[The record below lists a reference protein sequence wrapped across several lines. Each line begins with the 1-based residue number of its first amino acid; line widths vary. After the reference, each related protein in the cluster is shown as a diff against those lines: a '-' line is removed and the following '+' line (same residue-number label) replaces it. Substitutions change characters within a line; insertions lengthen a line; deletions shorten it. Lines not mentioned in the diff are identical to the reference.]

1 MKSPDGIEGWIN
13 RCMMCVME
21 VCEFKPTDPNDI
33 DPSELLKFWFEI
45 MYKSAREFGYKDGYV
60 EGLGDGAAY
69 SCDPYTRGIYEKQ
82 AYYTDKE
89 GNVMCDSNHE
99 PMKIDYKKDLKN

>member
-1 MKSPDGIEGWIN
+1 MKSPEGMHNWIHS
-13 RCMMCVME
+13 CMHTVLE
-21 VCEFKPTDPNDI
+21 VCEFKPTNPNDPN
-33 DPSELLKFWFEI
+33 PSELLEFWFEL
-45 MYKSAREFGYKDGYV
+45 MYKSARECGYKDGYV

-69 SCDPYTRGIYEKQ
+69 SCDPYTRGIYEKK

>member
-1 MKSPDGIEGWIN
+1 MKSPEGMHNWIHS
-13 RCMMCVME
+13 CMHTVLE
-21 VCEFKPTDPNDI
+21 VCEFKPTNPNDP
-33 DPSELLKFWFEI
+33 DPSELLEFWFEL
-45 MYKSAREFGYKDGYV
+45 MYKSARECGYKDGYV
-60 EGLGDGAAY
+60 EGLGDAAAY

-89 GNVMCDSNHE
+89 GNIMCDSNNE

>member
-21 VCEFKPTDPNDI
+21 VCEFKPTDPNDP
-33 DPSELLKFWFEI
+33 DPSELLKFWFEL

-60 EGLGDGAAY
+60 EGLGW
-69 SCDPYTRGIYEKQ
+69 IYEKQ

-89 GNVMCDSNHE
+89 GNIMCDSNHE
-99 PMKIDYKKDLKN
+99 PMKIDYKKDLKC

>member
-1 MKSPDGIEGWIN
+1 MKSPEGMHNWIHS
-13 RCMMCVME
+13 CMHTVLE
-21 VCEFKPTDPNDI
+21 VCEFKPTNPNDP
-33 DPSELLKFWFEI
+33 DPSELLEFWFEL
-45 MYKSAREFGYKDGYV
+45 MYKSARECGYKDGYV
-60 EGLGDGAAY
+60 EGLGDAAAY

-99 PMKIDYKKDLKN
+99 PIKIDYKKDLKN